1 MEMSETDK
9 VFIARLEAMSIEQA
23 RREIALGAFGR
34 PGEPNHKFASS
45 WLVVREAE
53 ERDKRDASTLSI
65 SRKALRNSN
74 WANIIAI
81 SAIIIAIIAIIVPFL
96 TKK

>member
-1 MEMSETDK
+1 VEMSDSDK
-9 VFIARLEAMSIEQA
+9 NFIDRLEAMPIEQA

-34 PGEPNHKFASS
+34 PGSPNHSFALS
-45 WLVVREAE
+45 WLSVNEAE
-53 ERDKRDASTLSI
+53 RRDKRDALTESI